1 VNRTRHAAPCTI
13 HKWPYYRVTSLILP
27 IPGLRKEH
35 HGAGFTGE
43 LTSLVPV
50 AHVLL
55 VLLLCALMGL
65 LGQGVRAV
73 VGRKGG
79 TLNQS
84 SPNKQSEFNAAYLA
98 FSLMLGAIAG
108 ILAGL
113 VIGLQNFNANDIKTL
128 LGIAASGYAGADF
141 IESTYSLFFT
151 GPGGQQAEKSSGAAA
166 STADAQTIA
175 THLSNLNA
183 AVSSLAV
190 AVSRGQGTAL
200 DRTAPPA
207 AAIHGLS
214 AALST
219 VAPHLDASLW
229 LSPLSAAFTKYSMAT
244 NKRMA
249 AAVGQFLVEAGS
261 SFQEL
266 VENLYYTTASRLVQ
280 VFPREFPTE
289 ADAQSYLRNP
299 EALANRVYA
308 NKLGNG
314 DEASG
319 DGCCFCGRGLIQL
332 TGRNEYTQF
341 GATVGMTA
349 EQASQYLET
358 PAGAAMSGC
367 WYLSANRCLP
377 FADAW
382 NISEITRLVNGSA
395 MESNAQRIAYSN
407 AMLQAL
413 DVSSVAARAIA
424 APYG

>member
-1 VNRTRHAAPCTI
+1 
-13 HKWPYYRVTSLILP
+13 LILSMSASNGIKGRNVMAP
-27 IPGLRKEH
+27 DLQSELAALIP
-35 HGAGFTGE
+35 A
-43 LTSLVPV
+43 

-73 VGRKGG
+73 VGLKGG
-79 TLNQS
+79 GTHQQG
-84 SPNKQSEFNAAYLA
+84 SPNQQSEFNAAYLA

-113 VIGLQNFNANDIKTL
+113 VIGPQNFNANDIKTL

-141 IESTYSLFFT
+141 IESTYSTFFT
-151 GPGGQQAEKSSGAAA
+151 VPGSGQAAKSAGAAA
-166 STADAQTIA
+166 STADVQTMA
-175 THLSNLNA
+175 AHLSNLNT

-190 AVSRGQGTAL
+190 AISRGQGTPL
-200 DRTAPPA
+200 DRTAPPPT
-207 AAIHGLS
+207 AIPGLS
-214 AALST
+214 SALGT
-219 VAPHLDASLW
+219 VTPHLDASLW
-229 LSPLSAAFTKYSMAT
+229 VSPLSAAFTKYAMAT
-244 NKRMA
+244 NKRVA

-289 ADAQSYLRNP
+289 ADAQPYLRNP

-319 DGCCFCGRGLIQL
+319 DGYRFCGRGLIQL

-367 WYLSANRCLP
+367 WYLSANGCLP
-377 FADAW
+377 LADAW

-395 MESNAQRIAYSN
+395 MEGSAQRIAYSN

-413 DVSSVAARAIA
+413 ETSLVAARAVGPI
-424 APYG
+424 G

>member
-1 VNRTRHAAPCTI
+1 MAADLQT
-13 HKWPYYRVTSLILP
+13 
-27 IPGLRKEH
+27 
-35 HGAGFTGE
+35 E
-43 LTSLVPV
+43 LAALVPA

-55 VLLLCALMGL
+55 VLLLCGLMGL
-65 LGQGVRAV
+65 IGQGVRAV
-73 VGRKGG
+73 VGLKSGG
-79 TLNQS
+79 NQA
-84 SPNKQSEFNAAYLA
+84 SPNEQSEFNAAYLA

-108 ILAGL
+108 VLAGL
-113 VIGLQNFNANDIKTL
+113 VIGPQKFNANDIETL
-128 LGIAASGYAGADF
+128 LGVAASGYAGADF
-141 IESTYSLFFT
+141 IENTYSIFFT
-151 GPGGQQAEKSSGAAA
+151 VPGGQQAPKASSATA
-166 STADAQTIA
+166 STVDVQTIA
-175 THLSNLNA
+175 AHLSNLNA

-200 DRTAPPA
+200 DRTAPPPTG
-207 AAIHGLS
+207 IPGLS

-219 VAPHLDASLW
+219 VAPHLDTSRW
-229 LSPLSAAFTKYSMAT
+229 VSPLSAAFTKYLMTS

-280 VFPREFPTE
+280 VFPHEFPTE
-289 ADAQSYLRNP
+289 ADAQPYLRNP

-319 DGCCFCGRGLIQL
+319 DGYRFCGRGLIQL

-367 WYLSANRCLP
+367 WYLSANGCLP
-377 FADAW
+377 LADAW

-395 MESNAQRIAYSN
+395 MEGNTQRIAYSN

-413 DVSSVAARAIA
+413 EVSSVAARAVA
-424 APYG
+424 AA